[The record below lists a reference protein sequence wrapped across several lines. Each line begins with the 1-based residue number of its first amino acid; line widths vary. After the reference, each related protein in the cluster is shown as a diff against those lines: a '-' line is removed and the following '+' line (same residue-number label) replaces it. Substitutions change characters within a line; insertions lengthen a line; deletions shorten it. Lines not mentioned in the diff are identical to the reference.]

1 MIIYTQP
8 KITLQN
14 LAVKLCH
21 IQGVG
26 KPTYWDYNIFFGLC
40 KYWDRIS

>member
-8 KITLQN
+8 KITTKSGSKT
-14 LAVKLCH
+14 VSYS
-21 IQGVG
+21 GVG